1 MLFVMF
7 LDDIFPVPD
16 GEDATGLGETG
27 LLLDTA
33 DPLLEDGGDLS
44 RGGLG
49 VSGIAASEGIDDG
62 GGVARLYG
70 RSCR

>member
-1 MLFVMF
+1 MLSVVN

-16 GEDATGLGETG
+16 GEDAAGLGEAG

-33 DPLLEDGGDLS
+33 NPLLEDGGDLS

-49 VSGIAASEGIDDG
+49 VSGIAASEGVDDG